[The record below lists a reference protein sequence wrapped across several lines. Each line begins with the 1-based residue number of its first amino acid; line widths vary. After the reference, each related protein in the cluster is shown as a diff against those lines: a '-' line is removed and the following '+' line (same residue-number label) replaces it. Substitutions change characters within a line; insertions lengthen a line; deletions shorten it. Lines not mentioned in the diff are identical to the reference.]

1 MPTMAIDFDVYQ
13 VLKAFAAR
21 NKTSVI
27 DYRLFAQAV
36 QRQARA
42 YDQTN
47 PFYRDLSI
55 HPESVLSPRLMQLAR
70 EKRISVLTAGNQI
83 DRIYL
88 PEAFT
93 EAVYQEYR
101 RMEENPDIPF
111 PDETNL
117 KLSVPSEW
125 IQPVSVD
132 TDLPALIDF
141 EGDRPALLYR
151 IMFPEGLRSIVILSV
166 AVSDKLLEYAILKI
180 RHYLRKGANKDFI
193 QQRLLGA
200 LAGKELQLKETL
212 VSIMIKPFDT
222 LEAMKSGKSDF
233 VYPFWAYLSSAV
245 KKDLSG
251 KGDPTPEDISVWQA
265 AYLIDVY
272 NNYYKGHAQREQDR
286 ESAFKSL
293 ELLLAKAPYLYSM
306 QDITDFRDSQG
317 RPFLGKYTR
326 EELEAWLADATTAND
341 GTTLPKLLI
350 VPVSP
355 VRSLFIVR
363 DKLLPYL
370 VKALSDARPA
380 VRTAITRDWQDV
392 LLNFETLDA
401 MNDDA
406 AFRDDLRARLG
417 KMAPVLSA
425 VLDARLAPAVLAASD
440 KAGDQSLER
449 WFGNS
454 RTAGMDVLLDLNRK
468 RLLTDVR
475 MMLPLWYTI
484 PVFSWIMA
492 LWKRSAK
499 KKAERTR
506 ALTKAIRADEGEKDQ
521 SKTAGNARA
530 TDFSL
535 AAANAEK
542 SFLPSGYKLE
552 EYLGLLAERWN
563 TLLDLR
569 AKANLTEDI
578 NSLVRDYLRG
588 ALRSMKPSS
597 FTPDR
602 VKTMA
607 ANLADTPNLLK
618 IRNHS
623 ALEEYIRLYMVK
635 VLKR

>member
-1 MPTMAIDFDVYQ
+1 MAIDFDVYQ

>member
-13 VLKAFAAR
+13 VLRAFAAR